1 MSDFADNN
9 NVTFYIEQDAIIAG
23 PQSVGY
29 IGSAKMFD
37 VAMQSDFSRSILR
50 KTCVLTF
57 SPRESKSPNAVEPYS
72 IR

>member
-1 MSDFADNN
+1 MSDSADNN

-37 VAMQSDFSRSILR
+37 VSMQSGFQPFNLAQDLCSDF
-50 KTCVLTF
+50 F
-57 SPRESKSPNAVEPYS
+57 SENLNHSVR
-72 IR
+72 

>member
-1 MSDFADNN
+1 MSDSANNN

-37 VAMQSDFSRSILR
+37 VAIAIRISAVQSCARPVF
-50 KTCVLTF
+50 
-57 SPRESKSPNAVEPYS
+57 
-72 IR
+72 

>member
-1 MSDFADNN
+1 MSDSADNN

-37 VAMQSDFSRSILR
+37 VAMQSGFQPFNLAQRP
-50 KTCVLTF
+50 VF
-57 SPRESKSPNAVEPYS
+57 
-72 IR
+72 